1 MSHFLIRC
9 AIVCA
14 FLTHVL
20 AETQAQSFKAWE
32 KAGDKALKDKDV
44 NAAMHHYARALGL
57 HPEHIGVGYK
67 YAGLAQRAHAYET
80 ARDYYL
86 KVTASPEAG
95 AFPQALLELG
105 MVEKTLGRYDEAASY
120 FSDFLARHG
129 ASDPARKAQAETQ
142 LEQCRRAAE
151 LLARPVTAEVTRL
164 GKSVNSVYTE
174 FGPYPAGDTLYFSSL
189 RFDNPKDKNLP
200 PRMVS
205 KVMSSLRSGTG
216 RALKDGFNE
225 DTRHSAHFVRSRDGR
240 RVYFTRCDYVNASEI
255 RCALYYREPDRRG
268 RLRTEVRLPEPL
280 NLPGF
285 TATQPAVGYDSL
297 AQKEWL
303 FFVSDRLGGTGGLDI
318 WASAVLE
325 KGAFGTPQ
333 PLGAINTPAAD
344 ITPFFHTA
352 SQTLYF
358 STEGRFSLGGFDIY
372 SSRKTAGG
380 WAEPAHGGIPL
391 NSSYNDIYPVLKPD
405 GMSGFLSSN
414 RAGSLYLDA
423 SNKTCCNDIYQF
435 RLLPPPADS
444 SVPAEQ
450 PLETPLP
457 PGTPPMAEEE
467 KLPQTLEDFLPL
479 ALYFDNDEP
488 DKRTRRTTTQ
498 QTYGGS
504 FEKYYVRKQEYMRQ
518 YAGALQ
524 GDEQQDAQDRMDD
537 FFENDIRRGHDF
549 LIRFSEILLARLQK
563 GDQVEIFIKGFTS
576 PRAQSDYNLS
586 LGARRVSS
594 LRNHFDG
601 WNNGVF
607 RTYLQSG
614 RLRIS
619 ERSFG
624 ETSAAR
630 DVSDD
635 LFDVRNSVFSIGAM
649 RERRV
654 EIVEVKAGQ

>member
-9 AIVCA
+9 ALCCA
-14 FLTHVL
+14 LLTAAL
-20 AETQAQSFKAWE
+20 AETQAQTFKAWE
-32 KAGDKALKDKDV
+32 KAGDKALKNKDV

-57 HPEHIGVGYK
+57 NPAHVGLGYK
-67 YAGLAQRAHAYET
+67 YAGLAQRAHAYEA

-95 AFPQALLELG
+95 VYPQALFQLG
-105 MVEKTLGRYDEAASY
+105 MMEKTLGRYDQAASH
-120 FSDFLARHG
+120 FRDFIDRYG
-129 ASDPARKAQAETQ
+129 ASDPARKAQAESQ

-151 LLARPVTAEVTRL
+151 MSAQPPTAELVRL
-164 GKSVNSVYTE
+164 GKSVNSAYTE

-205 KVMSSLRSGTG
+205 KVMSSLRSGAG

-225 DTRHSAHFVRSRDGR
+225 DTRHTAHFARSHDGR

-268 RLRTEVRLPEPL
+268 RLRTEIRLPDPL
-280 NLPGF
+280 HLPGF

-303 FFVSDRLGGTGGLDI
+303 FFVSDRPGGAGGLDI
-318 WASAVLE
+318 WASEVLA
-325 KGAFGTPQ
+325 KGAFGTPE
-333 PLGAINTPAAD
+333 PLRNINTPADD
-344 ITPFFHTA
+344 ITPFFHAA
-352 SQTLYF
+352 SKTLYF

-372 SSRKTAGG
+372 SSPKTAGG
-380 WAEPAHGGIPL
+380 WAEPVHGGLPL
-391 NSSYNDIYPVLKPD
+391 NSSFNDIYPVLEQD
-405 GMSGFLSSN
+405 GVRGYLASN
-414 RAGSLYLDA
+414 RPGSLYLDA

-444 SVPAEQ
+444 TIPMEQ
-450 PLETPLP
+450 ALIPPPVETPLI
-457 PGTPPMAEEE
+457 AEEE

-518 YAGALQ
+518 YAGELK
-524 GDEQQDAQDRMDD
+524 GDEQQDAEDRMED

-549 LIRFSEILLARLQK
+549 LIRFSEILLTRLQK

-576 PRAQSDYNLS
+576 PRAETDYNLN
-586 LGARRVSS
+586 LGKRRISS
-594 LRNHFDG
+594 VRNHFEEWSDG
-601 WNNGVF
+601 QLKP
-607 RTYLQSG
+607 YLQSG
-614 RLRIS
+614 QLVIT
-619 ERSFG
+619 ETSFG
-624 ETSAAR
+624 
-630 DVSDD
+630 
-635 LFDVRNSVFSIGAM
+635 
-649 RERRV
+649 
-654 EIVEVKAGQ
+654 

>member
-9 AIVCA
+9 ALCCA
-14 FLTHVL
+14 LLTAAL
-20 AETQAQSFKAWE
+20 AETQAQTFKAWE
-32 KAGDKALKDKDV
+32 KAGDKALKNKDV

-57 HPEHIGVGYK
+57 NPEHVGLGYK
-67 YAGLAQRAHAYET
+67 YAGLAQRAHAYEA

-95 AFPQALLELG
+95 VYPQALFQLG
-105 MVEKTLGRYDEAASY
+105 MMEKTLGRYDQAASH
-120 FSDFLARHG
+120 FRDFIDRYG
-129 ASDPARKAQAETQ
+129 AFDPARKAQAESQ

-151 LLARPVTAEVTRL
+151 MSAQPPTAELVRL
-164 GKSVNSVYTE
+164 GKSVNSAYTE

-200 PRMVS
+200 PRVVS

-225 DTRHSAHFVRSRDGR
+225 DTRHTAHFARSHDGR

-268 RLRTEVRLPEPL
+268 RLRTEVRLPDPL
-280 NLPGF
+280 NLPGC

-303 FFVSDRLGGTGGLDI
+303 FFVSDRPGSAGGLDI
-318 WASAVLE
+318 WASEVLA
-325 KGAFGTPQ
+325 KGAFGTPE
-333 PLGAINTPAAD
+333 PLRSINTPADD
-344 ITPFFHTA
+344 ITPFFHAA
-352 SQTLYF
+352 SKTLYF

-372 SSRKTAGG
+372 SSQKTAGG
-380 WAEPAHGGIPL
+380 WAEPVHGGLPL
-391 NSSYNDIYPVLKPD
+391 NSSFNDIYPVLEQD
-405 GMSGFLSSN
+405 GVRGYLSSN
-414 RAGSLYLDA
+414 RPGSLYLDA

-444 SVPAEQ
+444 TIPKEQ
-450 PLETPLP
+450 ALTPSPVETPLI
-457 PGTPPMAEEE
+457 AEEE

-518 YAGALQ
+518 YAGELK
-524 GDEQQDAQDRMDD
+524 GDEQQDAEDRMDD

-549 LIRFSEILLARLQK
+549 LIRFSEILLTRLQK

-576 PRAQSDYNLS
+576 PRAQSDYNLA

-594 LRNHFDG
+594 LRNHFDS
-601 WNNGVF
+601 WNNGIF

-635 LFDVRNSVFSIGAM
+635 LFDVRNSVYSIGAM

-654 EIVEVKAGQ
+654 EIVEVKSEQ

>member
-9 AIVCA
+9 AVCCA
-14 FLTHVL
+14 MMLVGT
-20 AETQAQSFKAWE
+20 AGIRAQSFKAWE
-32 KAGDKALKDKDV
+32 KAGDKALKNKDV
-44 NAAMHHYARALGL
+44 NASMHHYARALGL
-57 HPEHIGVGYK
+57 NPDHVGVGYK
-67 YAGLAQRAHAYET
+67 YAGLAHRAHAYEA

-86 KVTASPEAG
+86 KVVASREAV
-95 AFPQALLELG
+95 AFPQALFQLG
-105 MVEKTLGRYDEAASY
+105 MIEKTLGGYDQASAYFQDFITRY
-120 FSDFLARHG
+120 G
-129 ASDPARKAQAETQ
+129 ASDPGRKAQADEQ
-142 LEQCRRAAE
+142 VEQCRKAAE
-151 LLARPVTAEVTRL
+151 MLAGPATAELVRL
-164 GKSVNSVYTE
+164 GKNVNSVYTE

-205 KVMSSLRSGTG
+205 KVLSSLRSGTG
-216 RALKDGFNE
+216 RALRDGFNE
-225 DTRHSAHFVRSRDGR
+225 DTRHTAHFARSYDGR

-255 RCALYYREPDRRG
+255 RCAVYYREPDRRG
-268 RLRTEVRLPEPL
+268 RLRTEVRLPETV
-280 NLPGF
+280 NVPGF
-285 TATQPAVGYDSL
+285 TATHPAIGYDSI

-303 FFVSDRLGGTGGLDI
+303 FFVSDRPGGAGGLDI
-318 WASAVLE
+318 WATAVSD
-325 KGAFGTPQ
+325 KGAFGNPE
-333 PLGAINTPAAD
+333 PLRNINSQAD
-344 ITPFFHTA
+344 DFTPFFHTP

-372 SSRKTAGG
+372 SAKKTAGG
-380 WAEPAHGGIPL
+380 WAEPTHAGAPL
-391 NSSYNDIYPVLKPD
+391 NSSYNDIYPALQAD
-405 GMSGFLSSN
+405 GMRGFLSSN
-414 RAGSLYLDA
+414 RPGSLYLDA
-423 SNKTCCNDIYQF
+423 SNKSCCNDIYQF

-444 SVPAEQ
+444 TVPAE
-450 PLETPLP
+450 LTLTPLP
-457 PGTPPMAEEE
+457 LPVPPTIEEE

-498 QTYGGS
+498 QSYGGS
-504 FEKYYVRKQEYMRQ
+504 FEKYYRLKPEYMRQ

-524 GDEQQDAQDRMDD
+524 GDEQQDAADRMDD
-537 FFENDIRRGHDF
+537 FFENDIRRGNDF
-549 LIRFSEILLARLQK
+549 LIRFSEILLTRLQK

-576 PRAQSDYNLS
+576 PRAQSDYNLA

-594 LRNHFDG
+594 LRNHFDS

-635 LFDVRNSVFSIGAM
+635 LFDVRNSVYSIGAM

-654 EIVEVKAGQ
+654 EIVEVKAGE

>member
-1 MSHFLIRC
+1 MSHFLIRSALCC
-9 AIVCA
+9 AL
-14 FLTHVL
+14 LTAAL
-20 AETQAQSFKAWE
+20 AETQAQTFKAWE
-32 KAGDKALKDKDV
+32 KAGDKALKNKDV

-57 HPEHIGVGYK
+57 NPDHVGLGYK
-67 YAGLAQRAHAYET
+67 YAGLAQRAHAYEA

-95 AFPQALLELG
+95 VYPQALFQLG
-105 MVEKTLGRYDEAASY
+105 MMEKTLGRYDQAVSH
-120 FSDFLARHG
+120 FRDFIDRYG
-129 ASDPARKAQAETQ
+129 ASDPARKAQAESQ

-151 LLARPVTAEVTRL
+151 MSAQPPTAELVRL
-164 GKSVNSVYTE
+164 GKSVNSAYTE

-205 KVMSSLRSGTG
+205 KVMSSLRLGTG

-225 DTRHSAHFVRSRDGR
+225 DTRHTAHFARSHDGR

-268 RLRTEVRLPEPL
+268 RLRTEIRLPDPL
-280 NLPGF
+280 HLPGF

-303 FFVSDRLGGTGGLDI
+303 FFVSDRPGGAGGLDI
-318 WASAVLE
+318 WASEVLA
-325 KGAFGTPQ
+325 KGAFGTPE
-333 PLGAINTPAAD
+333 PLRSINTPADD
-344 ITPFFHTA
+344 ITPFFHAA

-372 SSRKTAGG
+372 SSPKTAGG
-380 WAEPAHGGIPL
+380 WAEPVHGGLPL
-391 NSSYNDIYPVLKPD
+391 NSSFNDIYAVLEQD
-405 GMSGFLSSN
+405 GVRGYLASN
-414 RAGSLYLDA
+414 RPGSLYLDA

-444 SVPAEQ
+444 TIPMEQ
-450 PLETPLP
+450 ALIPPPVETPLI
-457 PGTPPMAEEE
+457 AEEE

-518 YAGALQ
+518 YAGELK
-524 GDEQQDAQDRMDD
+524 GDEQQDAEDRMDD

-549 LIRFSEILLARLQK
+549 LIRFSEILLTRLQK

-576 PRAQSDYNLS
+576 PRAQSDYNLA

-594 LRNHFDG
+594 LRNHFDN
-601 WNNGVF
+601 WSNGVF
-607 RTYLQSG
+607 RTYLQSR

-635 LFDVRNSVFSIGAM
+635 LFDVRNSVYSIGAM

-654 EIVEVKAGQ
+654 EIVEVKSEQ